1 MVKAI
6 PIRQYGRL
14 VAPPVQPNLLRLR
27 FDSYQKFLDEGIE
40 DALSSLPPIE
50 TEMPW
55 RMRITLRGA
64 ELEMPSESPNARW
77 REGLSYDASLY
88 CKAVMEDRDTGEVK
102 EQRFRLCAIPLMD
115 SGGGFCVNGVR
126 RVVIHQ
132 IVRAPG
138 AYFSA
143 ETEPASGRLLGAAR
157 VLPERGLWLSFFTT
171 DKDVLRVRLNAGG
184 RAMSALAALRAFGL
198 ESDGEILEA
207 FAGIDSDPAR
217 PFIANTIDEG
227 GCADVDEAWMQIY
240 AAMYP
245 GRSADIEAARQSAGE
260 AFWSDRRYS
269 LGALG
274 RHMLNRYFGRSDDGM
289 TLDQG
294 DVVRLVSEMIRVSN
308 REAEITDVDDLA
320 NRRVRGPGETVYNE
334 FSAGLYEMV
343 RETKRKI
350 EMSDKKPERPLDVLE
365 FQVAERRLASFFSGS
380 KLCQTTD
387 ETNPVA
393 ELTHKRRVTS
403 LGPGGLTRRSAGVDP
418 RDVHHTHYGK
428 LCPIETPEGQ
438 NVGLLCTLS
447 LSGQTDEWGLL
458 STPVRRVY
466 DSLDSRDERLLGRT
480 LREDIEGAA
489 AGDVID
495 AALLERLRIA
505 EPREVSV
512 RRFVLP
518 DASGVEYLSAYD
530 ERFVTVGQST
540 IEIDALGQIED
551 SGAIDAR
558 RGHSWVTESADGL
571 DYLDLEP
578 RQIISASTSLIPFL
592 DHNDA
597 TRALMGCNMQR
608 QAVPLVAPQTP
619 LVGTGSEKIIANDSG
634 YQILAPADGWIK
646 RADADE
652 IEFVSDDG
660 EIWNFPLRRM
670 ERSNQFTC
678 IDQRP
683 VLGKHMIAKKGD
695 ALADGH
701 AMSEGE
707 LALGQRVVVA
717 YLSWG
722 GFNYED
728 AIILSD
734 RILKAHK
741 FRTRVVK
748 RFRIEA
754 SDIAGVGSEII
765 TKDLHDV
772 PSKKMKKLDDDGIV
786 KLGSYVKAGDI
797 LVGKQTP
804 RLNPVE
810 RRQTPEDKLLQRIF
824 GVESHI
830 RFMES
835 SLRLPKG
842 QDGRVTRVRVVKRE
856 DGTEASAR
864 LDPACHTY
872 IEITVIGSRDVQP
885 GDKMSGRHGNKG
897 CVSIVAREED
907 MPFMED
913 GTPIDVLLN
922 PLGVPSRMNLGQLM
936 EVHVGWAAHRLGFR
950 AKTRAFDSATWTE
963 VERAL
968 CQAWLMERFGGL
980 PPERRVPEDDA
991 YSPDW
996 DVVRVCCAERGY
1008 DFDKLF
1014 SERAEA
1020 GEETLAAELAL
1031 RLWMRDEGMDDESFA
1046 DYAALSAEAIRLSR
1060 VEGKAAPVMGKRL
1073 LRDGR
1078 TGMPMEYPVMVGVK
1092 YMLRLAH
1099 MVADKAHARSTGP
1112 YSSVTQQPL
1121 KGKSNGGGQRF
1132 GEMEVWALEGYS
1144 AAHTLREMLTI
1155 KSDDVDARH
1164 KMMSAVLA
1172 DSDITPMADTSVLT
1186 RQPASF
1192 YVLMNE
1198 CRALGLNLD
1207 LMKDGKPLDWG
1218 AVAEPDLYPPSLD
1231 WMFSDELIDESEA
1244 DAVAAG
1250 IDGGGADERAAA
1262 FDDAFSRMARRMS
1275 AEGGDGDESFDYGE
1289 LLDGYLLSRK
1299 RLGDKE
1305 SA

>member
-1 MVKAI
+1 MVTSL

-14 VAPPVQPNLLRLR
+14 SAPPVQPNLLRLR
-27 FDSYQKFLDEGIE
+27 FDSYQNFLDEGIE
-40 DALSSLPPIE
+40 RALSAMPPIE
-50 TEMPW
+50 SELPW
-55 RMRITLRGA
+55 RLRVTLREP
-64 ELEMPSESPNARW
+64 ELVMPTDTPNARW
-77 REGLSYDASLY
+77 REGLSYEADLY
-88 CKAVMEDRDTGEVK
+88 CKAVLEDVESGEIK
-102 EQRFRLCAIPLMD
+102 EQRFRLCAIPLLD
-115 SGGGFCVNGVR
+115 SGGSFCVNGVR

-138 AYFSA
+138 AYFTS
-143 ETEPASGRLLGAAR
+143 EIEPASGRVLGAGR
-157 VLPERGLWLSFFTT
+157 ILPERGLWLSFFTT
-171 DKDVLRVRLNAGG
+171 DKDVLRARLNAGG
-184 RAMSALAALRAFGL
+184 RALSALAIFRAFGL

-207 FAGIDSDPAR
+207 FAGVESDEAR
-217 PFIANTIDEG
+217 PFIANTIEEG
-227 GCADVDEAWMQIY
+227 GCDDADDAWAQLY
-240 AAMYP
+240 AAMFP
-245 GRSADIEAARQSAGE
+245 GRSADIDAARQAMAD
-260 AFWSDRRYS
+260 AFWDERRYS
-269 LGALG
+269 LGPLG
-274 RHMLNRYFGRSDDGM
+274 RHMLNRYFDRSDSGM

-294 DVVRLVSEMIRVSN
+294 DVARLASEMIRVSN
-308 REAEITDVDDLA
+308 GEAETTDVDDLA

-334 FSAGLYEMV
+334 FSAGLFEMC
-343 RETKRKI
+343 RETKRKL
-350 EMSDKKPERPLDVLE
+350 EMADKKPERPLDVLE
-365 FQVAERRLASFFSGS
+365 FQLAERRLASFFSGS
-380 KLCQTTD
+380 KLCQTAD
-387 ETNPVA
+387 ETNPIA

-466 DSLDSRDERLLGRT
+466 DHVESGDDGLLGRG
-480 LREDIEGAA
+480 LAEDLEGVGF
-489 AGDVID
+489 AGDVVD
-495 AALLERLRIA
+495 EGMLSRIKA
-505 EPREVSV
+505 GAPRDIAV
-512 RRFVLP
+512 RRFVRD
-518 DASGVEYLSAYD
+518 DASGVVYLSAYD
-530 ERFVTVGQST
+530 ERSATVGQST

-551 SGAIDAR
+551 VGAFDAR
-558 RGHSWVTESADGL
+558 RGHSWVVSDLDGL
-571 DYLDLEP
+571 EYIDLEP
-578 RQIISASTSLIPFL
+578 RQIISATTSLIPFL
-592 DHNDA
+592 DHNDS

-608 QAVPLVAPQTP
+608 QAVPLVSPQTP

-634 YQILAPADGWIK
+634 YQIHAPADGWIK
-646 RADADE
+646 SATADE
-652 IEFVSDDG
+652 IVFVSDDG
-660 EIWNFPLRRM
+660 EVWNYPLRRM

-683 VLGKHMIAKKGD
+683 AIDKHRIVKKGD
-695 ALADGH
+695 VIADAH
-701 AMSEGE
+701 AMREGE

-717 YLSWG
+717 YLSWH

-734 RILKAHK
+734 RILKDHK
-741 FRTRVVK
+741 FKTRVVK

-754 SDIAGVGSEII
+754 SDLAGVGSEII

-772 PSKKMKKLDDDGIV
+772 PAKKMKHLDDNGIV
-786 KLGSYVKAGDI
+786 KIGSYVKAGDL

-810 RRQTPEDKLLQRIF
+810 RRRTPEDLLLQKIF

-830 RFMES
+830 RFVES
-835 SLRLPKG
+835 SLKLPKG
-842 QDGRVTRVRVVKRE
+842 QDGRVVRVRVVERD
-856 DGTEASAR
+856 DGSEAAGKLAPS
-864 LDPACHTY
+864 CHTY
-872 IEITVIGSRDVQP
+872 IEIVVIGTRDVQP

-897 CVSIVAREED
+897 CVSIIAREED

-936 EVHVGWAAHRLGFR
+936 EVHLGWAAHRLGFR
-950 AKTRAFDSATWTE
+950 AKTRAFDSATWGE

-980 PPERRVPEDDA
+980 PPERRVPIDDA

-996 DVVRVCCAERGY
+996 DAVRAYCARECHDFERLFAER
-1008 DFDKLF
+1008 
-1014 SERAEA
+1014 AAA
-1020 GEETLAAELAL
+1020 GDETLAAEVAL
-1031 RLWMRDEGMDDESFA
+1031 RIWMRDEGIDDMEFA
-1046 DYAALSAEAIRLSR
+1046 DHAQLSAEAVRLSR
-1060 VEGKAAPVMGKRL
+1060 EEGRAAPIMGKQY
-1073 LRDGR
+1073 LRDGK
-1078 TGMPMEYPVMVGVK
+1078 TGKRMEYPTTVGVK
-1092 YMLRLAH
+1092 YMLRLVH

-1172 DSDITPMADTSVLT
+1172 DSEITPMADTSVLT

-1207 LMKDGKPLDWG
+1207 LLKEGKPLDWG
-1218 AVAEPDLYPPSLD
+1218 AMAEPDLYPPTLE
-1231 WMFSDELIDESEA
+1231 WMFNDGTEELPADEALDGAIDEALA
-1244 DAVAAG
+1244 DA
-1250 IDGGGADERAAA
+1250 DGDRWAA
-1262 FDDAFSRMARRMS
+1262 FDYAVGDIARRMT
-1275 AEGGDGDESFDYGE
+1275 ARGKGGYGAARE
-1289 LLDGYLLSRK
+1289 RARS
-1299 RLGDKE
+1299 KE
-1305 SA
+1305 SAK